1 MKQYTAKTLDDA
13 LTLASTELGI
23 DKESLN
29 YEIIEEK
36 KGLFKKSCTIGIPE
50 LADVIE
56 FAENYIKNVCKA
68 LGLEPSVKT
77 FYRDELIKI
86 LIETD
91 HNSLLIGK
99 NGATLQSLNELTK
112 LAVNSKYKRKY
123 RILLDIGEYKDKKYS
138 RVISIAKRTARE
150 VLKTHIE
157 VKDDVVVYETAN
169 QEKVEIPYDTLVS
182 ATGLKSNDEISNQFK
197 DSAQKVIK
205 IGDARQAKKIFECF
219 HQAWQAIREL

>member
-13 LTLASTELGI
+13 LTLASAELGV

-36 KGLFKKSCTIGIPE
+36 KGLFKKTCTIGIPE

-150 VLKTHIE
+150 VLKTHID
-157 VKDDVVVYETAN
+157 VKLEPMTPDERKKVHNALASYKNLKTESVGDGKDRAIVVKYIGQPFAN
-169 QEKVEIPYDTLVS
+169 KESSKTEE
-182 ATGLKSNDEISNQFK
+182 NK
-197 DSAQKVIK
+197 D
-205 IGDARQAKKIFECF
+205 
-219 HQAWQAIREL
+219 

>member
-1 MKQYTAKTLDDA
+1 MKQYTAKTLEDA
-13 LTLASTELGI
+13 LSLASTELGI

-56 FAENYIKNVCKA
+56 FAENYVKNVCKA

-112 LAVNSKYKRKY
+112 LAVSAKFKKKI
-123 RILLDIGEYKDKKYS
+123 RILLDIGEYKDKKYT
-138 RVISIAKRTARE
+138 RVVYAAKKTAHE
-150 VLKTHIE
+150 VQKTHID
-157 VKDDVVVYETAN
+157 VKLDPMTPDERKKVHNALASFRNIKTESVGDGKDRAIVIKYAPNQTVNKTENSDSTTTFDDVTE
-169 QEKVEIPYDTLVS
+169 
-182 ATGLKSNDEISNQFK
+182 
-197 DSAQKVIK
+197 
-205 IGDARQAKKIFECF
+205 
-219 HQAWQAIREL
+219 